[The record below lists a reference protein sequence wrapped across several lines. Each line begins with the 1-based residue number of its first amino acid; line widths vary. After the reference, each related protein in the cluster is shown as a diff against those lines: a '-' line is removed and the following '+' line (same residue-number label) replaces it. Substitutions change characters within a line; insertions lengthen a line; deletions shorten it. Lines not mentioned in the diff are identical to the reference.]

1 MNPVV
6 PVEGALECEAFS
18 TVLAAEGFLSSV
30 SASVARQV
38 FLVHES
44 LFALTALQR
53 ICKDANAQTRT
64 QTHIH
69 AYTHCIHTCIHRHI
83 HTHTQFCVLRFLGT
97 SLFAL
102 IVLQHMHTHTHMH
115 THMHTHTHA
124 YTHTSTHT
132 HTHTHTA
139 IEC

>member
-38 FLVHES
+38 FLVHEL

-64 QTHIH
+64 QT
-69 AYTHCIHTCIHRHI
+69 CIHTLHTYMHTQTHT
-83 HTHTQFCVLRFLGT
+83 HTHTQFCVLRFPGT

-102 IVLQHMHTHTHMH
+102 IVLQHMHTHTHTCTHTCIH
-115 THMHTHTHA
+115 THMHIHTQA
-124 YTHTSTHT
+124 HT
-132 HTHTHTA
+132 HTHT
-139 IEC
+139 ECYRC